1 MFPNY
6 LPSSVE
12 QLSEPS
18 AIALAQ
24 NIQSGAIG
32 TPLVESAIA
41 TTYVYQG
48 SSGVPVLLLHGFDSS
63 ILEFRKLIP
72 ILAEKNATWAVDLLG
87 FGFTNRQPD
96 LVYSPLAI
104 KTHLYHFW
112 KTMIHQP
119 IILVGASMGGAAA
132 IDFTLSFPYVVQKLI
147 LMDSAGLK
155 GGSPVSKLLF
165 PPLDYLAAKF
175 LRNPKVRDR
184 ICQSAFKNQNLVT
197 QDTLLCGAM
206 HLQMPNWDRALIS
219 FAKSGGYQAFRPEQL
234 SQITQPTLILWGDTD
249 QILGTQD
256 AEKFTQL
263 IPQSKL
269 IWIQD
274 CGHIPHLEQ
283 PEIVAQHILDFQ

>member
-1 MFPNY
+1 MFPHY
-6 LPSSVE
+6 LPSSIE

-24 NIQSGAIG
+24 NIQSEAIG

-132 IDFTLSFPYVVQKLI
+132 IDFTLSFPDVVQKLI

-175 LRNPKVRDR
+175 LRSPKVRDR
-184 ICQSAFKNQNLVT
+184 ICRSAFKNQNLVS

-249 QILGTQD
+249 RILGTQD
-256 AEKFTQL
+256 AERFTQL